1 MYSGY
6 PASHIQFRSSYGG
19 PRSRHP
25 PIPRS
30 YARAGEDE
38 DQPFMPGSGGGVKIQ
53 GTDSP
58 PLAPSPGQEG
68 SPEASGSGSPVQDEM
83 WTRSPE
89 PVYGHEG
96 QLGPART
103 YDASGYSRG
112 TGYEAVPS
120 QRGSNSPP
128 SGYPSTSAPYPP
140 GYVTAVTGLPSPF
153 ASLDPGPRY
162 YRGHTLEQS
171 PQAIP
176 KRESPDSTPFLARAD
191 TQYDLPEPGDYLRE
205 FLNLP
210 RGTPVRLENLTDPRD
225 RAGRP
230 PYTIIQLAAAAIYSH
245 PHQKASTAE
254 IRAALVARFE
264 FFQQNEGT
272 LKETL
277 KHALSSH
284 DLFRNMGRTVTEP
297 GRGGL
302 WAIDITN
309 PEGRRARKRTGRSS
323 QSPSSEGSSGE
334 ASGSS

>member
-1 MYSGY
+1 M
-6 PASHIQFRSSYGG
+6 
-19 PRSRHP
+19 
-25 PIPRS
+25 
-30 YARAGEDE
+30 AGEDE
-38 DQPFMPGSGGGVKIQ
+38 DQPFMSGSGGGIKIQ
-53 GTDSP
+53 DPDSP
-58 PLAPSPGQEG
+58 PLAPSPSQAG
-68 SPEASGSGSPVQDEM
+68 SPDTSGSGSPAHDEM
-83 WTRSPE
+83 FMRSPE
-89 PVYGHEG
+89 PNYEHEG
-96 QLGPART
+96 QSGPART
-103 YDASGYSRG
+103 YDASGYPRG
-112 TGYEAVPS
+112 RGNEDTPS
-120 QRGSNSPP
+120 QRGSHSPP
-128 SGYPSTSAPYPP
+128 SEYSLPSGPYPP
-140 GYVTAVTGLPSPF
+140 GYATAVTGLTSPF

-162 YRGHTLEQS
+162 YRRHTLEQS

-176 KRESPDSTPFLARAD
+176 KHESPDSTPFLARAD

-210 RGTPVRLENLTDPRD
+210 RGTPVRLENLTNPRD

-254 IRAALVARFE
+254 IRAALLARFE
-264 FFQQNEGT
+264 YFQENEGT

-284 DLFRNMGRTVTEP
+284 DLFKNIGRTVTEP

-309 PEGRRARKRTGRSS
+309 PEGRRPRKRGTRST
-323 QSPSSEGSSGE
+323 QSPSDEGSSGE

>member
-1 MYSGY
+1 M
-6 PASHIQFRSSYGG
+6 
-19 PRSRHP
+19 
-25 PIPRS
+25 
-30 YARAGEDE
+30 AREDE
-38 DQPFMPGSGGGVKIQ
+38 DQPFMPGSGGGIKTQ
-53 GTDSP
+53 DPDSP
-58 PLAPSPGQEG
+58 LLAPSPSEAG
-68 SPEASGSGSPVQDEM
+68 SPGASVPGSPPDDEM
-83 WTRSPE
+83 LAHSPE
-89 PVYGHEG
+89 PDYVHEG
-96 QLGPART
+96 QPGPPRT
-103 YDASGYSRG
+103 YDASGYPRG
-112 TGYEAVPS
+112 RDDEAALS
-120 QRGSNSPP
+120 QRGSHSPP
-128 SGYPSTSAPYPP
+128 SEYSLPSGPYPP
-140 GYVTAVTGLPSPF
+140 GYATAITGLPSPF

-162 YRGHTLEQS
+162 YRRHTLEQS
-171 PQAIP
+171 PQTIP

-210 RGTPVRLENLTDPRD
+210 RGTAVRLENLVNPRD

-254 IRAALVARFE
+254 IRAAIIARFE
-264 FFQQNEGT
+264 YFQENQGT
-272 LKETL
+272 LRETL

-309 PEGRRARKRTGRSS
+309 PEGRRPRKRGPRST
-323 QSPSSEGSSGE
+323 QSPLDEGSSGE